1 MRGIKLDYPITP
13 IAHILTPFS
22 QKFAIPRQGLGISPA
37 KGTIVF
43 ADNIDALQAC
53 DGIEAFSHLWIL
65 FIFHENVDQGFKS
78 KVRPPRL
85 GGNKKIGVFASRSS
99 FRPNGIGMSLVKN
112 LGMKD
117 KQLLVDGVDLLNNTP
132 IVDIKPYLP
141 YADSLSDAVAGYAE
155 EKPNSTL
162 SVIFSAT
169 AQQQLDRYKEVHCDL
184 PILIYSVLAQDPR
197 PSYKSAKQDS
207 KMYFIRLYNLDI
219 KWLVAGNTVNV
230 IEIFPIGD
238 A

>member
-1 MRGIKLDYPITP
+1 MNYSITP

-22 QKFAIPRQGLGISPA
+22 QKFAIPRQGLGLSPA
-37 KGTIVF
+37 KGAIVF
-43 ADNIDALQAC
+43 DDHIDALQAC

-65 FIFHENVDQGFKS
+65 FIFHENIDQGFKA

-99 FRPNGIGMSLVKN
+99 FRPNGIGMSLVRN
-112 LGMKD
+112 LGMND

-141 YADSLSDAVAGYAE
+141 YADSLSDAFAGYAS
-155 EKPNSTL
+155 EKPNNTL
-162 SVIFSAT
+162 TIEFSVT
-169 AQQQLDRYKEVHCDL
+169 AQQQLDKYKEVHSDL
-184 PILIYSVLAQDPR
+184 PTLINTVLAQDPR
-197 PSYKSAKQDS
+197 PSYKSGKQDN
-207 KMYFIRLYNLDI
+207 KIYFIRLYTLDI
-219 KWLVAGNTVNV
+219 KWCVEGNTINV
-230 IEIFPIGD
+230 IEIFPFTN